1 MRRFIT
7 RQEVSQQAQQM
18 TQLGASRLQ
27 GLQGIHLGGL
37 VGEEA
42 RVAGVGHDGRALP
55 GDQARPVFQGG
66 VAGSAVV
73 LTSLEFWMPFVVGPR
88 SYA

>member
-1 MRRFIT
+1 
-7 RQEVSQQAQQM
+7 M

-66 VAGSAVV
+66 VAGRGRWVECCGADKSRV
-73 LTSLEFWMPFVVGPR
+73 LDAFCSWP
-88 SYA
+88 